1 MIESPV
7 ILNRYQIIKLLAES
21 QNRRT
26 YLAKDHYRFD
36 ELCVIKELIE
46 SEKFLDDAKTQFK
59 QEAQILYQ
67 LNHPQ
72 IPRFRETFSV
82 ENAEKSGLYYV
93 RDYIPG
99 FTYRE
104 LFKLYQSQQK
114 YFSATDIIDLLKQLL
129 PVVDYLHSLGVYHQ
143 DISLDNLIC
152 RKWDQLPFLVDFSQ
166 VQTLENDSLPSPQ
179 QDLSQLA
186 IALLSLFTQKESSH
200 LFEGET
206 HNLREEIILSP
217 KLKQVFGKMVTDVV
231 RDRFTTAQDVL
242 ICLDQPDPDPIET
255 QPTINLIPS
264 PPPNL
269 TVSTPPEKET
279 MVTLSR
285 KKQSRFLGC
294 LSQLGLILTVS
305 LGSGAIGWF
314 VGKTWLKPPTP
325 PKLTFEKTDPS
336 IPADPAL
343 FPVSTE
349 QSAEWE
355 RKAELRKRRQ
365 ELGINNQFFQML
377 VDQIFLSRYPD
388 DASKTSSS
396 DPVEKKEW
404 QKQRD
409 EIALELMN
417 QLNSL
422 SEEARQGLGSYD
434 RLRRQEIIKEANE
447 LNLSSRALYDLANA
461 EFSREFP
468 DENKDNLE
476 QPTGQVLSAM
486 LLDSL
491 RRLQSEEAYE
501 KISELPLENE
511 ISRQGT
517 LEPGKGKA
525 YVIQLEGSQEV
536 EVQISAPQETQIS
549 IYTPSGRNNIL
560 EDSTE
565 TSWMGTLPESGLYE
579 ITIVSKSDT
588 VFDYQLNIRVLS
600 NSSNQ

>member
-1 MIESPV
+1 VIESPV

-26 YLAKDHYRFD
+26 YLAKDNYRFD
-36 ELCVIKELIE
+36 ELCVIKELVE
-46 SEKFLDDAKTQFK
+46 SEKLLDDAKTQFK
-59 QEAQILYQ
+59 QETQILYQ

-72 IPRFRETFSV
+72 IPRFRETFLV
-82 ENAEKSGLYYV
+82 ENAEQKGLYYV

-114 YFSATDIIDLLKQLL
+114 YFSETDIIDLLKQLL

-152 RKWDQLPFLVDFSQ
+152 RKWDQLPFLIDFSQ
-166 VQTLENDSLPSPQ
+166 VQTLENASLSPSPQ
-179 QDLSQLA
+179 QDLSQIA
-186 IALLSLFTQKESSH
+186 IALLSLLTLKESSQ

-206 HNLREEIILSP
+206 RSLREEIILSP
-217 KLKQVFGKMVTDVV
+217 KLKRVFSKMVTDLVN
-231 RDRFTTAQDVL
+231 DRFTTAQDVIAFL
-242 ICLDQPDPDPIET
+242 NQPDLIEN
-255 QPTINLIPS
+255 QPTINLFPS

-294 LSQLGLILTVS
+294 LSQLGLILAVS
-305 LGSGAIGWF
+305 IGSGAIGWF
-314 VGKTWLKPPTP
+314 VGKTWLKPPLP

-336 IPADPAL
+336 TFSDPAL

-349 QSAEWE
+349 QAVEWE

-388 DASKTSSS
+388 DASKTTSS

-404 QKQRD
+404 QKKRD
-409 EIALELMN
+409 EIASELIN
-417 QLNSL
+417 QLSSL
-422 SEEARQGLGSYD
+422 SEEARGELGSYD
-434 RLRRQEIIKEANE
+434 RLRRQELIKEANE

-461 EFSREFP
+461 EFYREFP
-468 DENKDNLE
+468 DEDKDNME
-476 QPTGQVLSAM
+476 QPTGQILSAM

-501 KISELPLENE
+501 KLELPLENE

-517 LEPGKGKA
+517 LESGKGKA

-536 EVQISAPQETQIS
+536 EFQISAPQETQLS
-549 IYTPSGRNNIL
+549 IYSPSGRSNLI

-565 TSWMGTLPESGLYE
+565 TSWTGTLPESGLYE
-579 ITIVSKSDT
+579 ITVVSKSDT

-600 NSSNQ
+600 NSFNQ